1 MSDFAFLESYLQLA
15 EKYLNNSDLAIDG
28 NGHIVLVSPASE
40 NNHTNTL
47 LDEKQINEWEKF
59 FKESK
64 SKFTDSFLNVL
75 FSNRPLQTT
84 DIDLTNFDTAN
95 FEKLIKVMLVVAG
108 HFDVPA
114 SQVPILDTSVSKGLS
129 NGGELIYG
137 DRLKYKTF
145 ERILQWF
152 VVDCAQFFNISID
165 YTINNDPNN
174 QPITMTTNEN

>member
-1 MSDFAFLESYLQLA
+1 M
-15 EKYLNNSDLAIDG
+15 
-28 NGHIVLVSPASE
+28 VSPESE
-40 NNHTNTL
+40 NNHTSTV
-47 LDEKQINEWEKF
+47 LDEKQREEWEKD
-59 FKESK
+59 FKK
-64 SKFTDSFLNVL
+64 SYANFRDDWVNPY
-75 FSNRPLQTT
+75 FSNRPLRTT

-95 FEKLIKVMLVVAG
+95 FEKLIKVMLVIAG

-137 DRLKYKTF
+137 DRLKYTTF

-152 VVDCAQFFNISID
+152 VVDCAQFFNISLE

-174 QPITMTTNEN
+174 QPVNTTTNEN